1 MHSTPSLAVPGRHA
15 ASRNHSHSVSLGT
28 LNPTHRVTRR
38 KSVSSTAAN
47 NMAVMAAA
55 VQGMNDTTLGTMGLP
70 DRLSAK
76 YNKGTRI
83 AEPIAT
89 ERPCTADSGS
99 VPTTRYLSMDDM
111 DQGGQSLGRDIA
123 IVKEP
128 SSIVNVGDATKSRG
142 RRASEGASLAKFDGK
157 RTSGELKCEKCG
169 KFYKHRSCLA
179 KHLWEHTPE
188 WSYTSKLLISKHQ
201 QVQLLEAASVLVT
214 MNQDASVPPGSAKAS
229 DSDDSPASPAAS
241 GYSEIQDDDTSSVE
255 TSPPPMSED
264 AYVPENSEIRESK
277 RYSGNSSIF
286 SRSYQSAPSGSIT
299 ASSMPT
305 TVSYGSYRY
314 GGYQRRP
321 SIVGAGMSGPSTF
334 DDEAGLAAAVEL
346 CNFGTPRTGPL
357 QLPPDIPPVP
367 PLPERYQSH
376 NAKLS
381 IGSIG
386 CPVYQQDLGLPP
398 PLTHRLSDERDVRMY
413 QSHVRH
419 VDEEEDDFDQLSLS
433 RGRSDEDDDGV
444 FGRMEE

>member
-1 MHSTPSLAVPGRHA
+1 
-15 ASRNHSHSVSLGT
+15 
-28 LNPTHRVTRR
+28 
-38 KSVSSTAAN
+38 
-47 NMAVMAAA
+47 MAVMAAA
-55 VQGMNDTTLGTMGLP
+55 VQGMNDTSLGTAGLP
-70 DRLSAK
+70 DCLPVK
-76 YNKGTRI
+76 HNKGTRI

-89 ERPCTADSGS
+89 GRPYTADSGS
-99 VPTTRYLSMDDM
+99 ISTTRYLTMDDDM
-111 DQGGQSLGRDIA
+111 DQGGQDFGRDIA
-123 IVKEP
+123 IVRKP
-128 SSIVNVGDATKSRG
+128 STIAKVGDATKSRG

-214 MNQDASVPPGSAKAS
+214 MNQDSSVTPDSVKAS
-229 DSDDSPASPAAS
+229 DSDDSPVSSAVS

-255 TSPPPMSED
+255 TSPPPLSED

-277 RYSGNSSIF
+277 RYSDNSSNF

-321 SIVGAGMSGPSTF
+321 STSGFGTSGPSTF
-334 DDEAGLAAAVEL
+334 DDEACLAAAVEL
-346 CNFGTPRTGPL
+346 CNFETPRTGPIH
-357 QLPPDIPPVP
+357 LPPDIPPVP

-376 NAKLS
+376 NAKVS
-381 IGSIG
+381 TGSIG
-386 CPVYQQDLGLPP
+386 YPAYQQDLGLPP
-398 PLTHRLSDERDVRMY
+398 PLTHRLSDERDVRTY
-413 QSHVRH
+413 QSHAGHARH
-419 VDEEEDDFDQLSLS
+419 VDEEEDDFDELSVF